1 MIPATASTKE
11 LFDVF
16 RARYNPIIVNRQVFA
31 GYSCVIIESIFLG
44 SNNHCTKGTSQ
55 VLLRFPQSLCCH
67 EDIITIFSG
76 RTNCGGLPTPQ
87 SHACQ
92 PRKLVANDYPPTSEF
107 HDWPKVKLCFQ
118 SLLLG

>member
-11 LFDVF
+11 LFNVF
-16 RARYNPIIVNRQVFA
+16 RARYNPIILNRQVFA

-67 EDIITIFSG
+67 EDIITRVSS
-76 RTNCGGLPTPQ
+76 RSQ
-87 SHACQ
+87 SA
-92 PRKLVANDYPPTSEF
+92 
-107 HDWPKVKLCFQ
+107 
-118 SLLLG
+118 